1 MSIKNPQGEF
11 WVKVC
16 WFYTKIVH
24 FATGYSLRS
33 EHKVAVMAPDSK
45 NRIGIALIWVVV
57 SCKSSSYVFVGF
69 SVAGGETIESFMW
82 GGVTLFSPDTFL
94 CDQGYLSRNCRFRD
108 HGNSRS
114 CTRGR

>member
-24 FATGYSLRS
+24 FATGYALRS

-45 NRIGIALIWVVV
+45 NRIGIALMWIVINY
-57 SCKSSSYVFVGF
+57 KSGSYVFVIF

-82 GGVTLFSPDTFL
+82 GGVALFSPDTFL
-94 CDQGYLSRNCRFRD
+94 CDQGYLLRNCKFRD

-114 CTRGR
+114 CIQGH

>member
-1 MSIKNPQGEF
+1 MSFSQGEF
-11 WVKVC
+11 CVKVC

-24 FATGYSLRS
+24 FATGYALRS

-45 NRIGIALIWVVV
+45 NRIGIALMWVVIGY
-57 SCKSSSYVFVGF
+57 KSSGYVFVRF
-69 SVAGGETIESFMW
+69 NVVGGETIESFMW

-114 CTRGR
+114 CIQGH